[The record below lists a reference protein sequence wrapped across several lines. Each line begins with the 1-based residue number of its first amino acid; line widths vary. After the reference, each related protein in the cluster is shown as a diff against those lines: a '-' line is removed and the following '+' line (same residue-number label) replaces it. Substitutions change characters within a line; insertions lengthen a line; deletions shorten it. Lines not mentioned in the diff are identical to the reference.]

1 MRRFLKLIIGLAILI
16 NLNACMTAEE
26 ALTKYNNM
34 PEKDLCVDYFKFPD
48 YNYWQGDRRAAIL
61 RRGIDCTPYMAEG
74 LRKKNA
80 SRAFEA
86 ALGAAAAGSQTTTS
100 TGTSLSTGFTK
111 VCYYNGVGGRSALTV
126 SATSICPLTHS
137 SNITG
142 FTKVCNYP
150 NAIGGP
156 KAITV
161 SSTAICPIK
170 YN

>member
-74 LRKKNA
+74 LRKARALNA
-80 SRAFEA
+80 LEGTLETLSK
-86 ALGAAAAGSQTTTS
+86 QQPTTS

-111 VCYYNGVGGRSALTV
+111 VCYYDGVGGPSALTV
-126 SATSICPLTHS
+126 SATSICPLSHS

-156 KAITV
+156 KALTV
-161 SSTAICPIK
+161 SSTSICPVK

>member
-1 MRRFLKLIIGLAILI
+1 MRRFIKLIIGLAILI

-48 YNYWQGDRRAAIL
+48 YNYWQGDRRAAII

-74 LRKKNA
+74 LRKAKALNA
-80 SRAFEA
+80 LEGTLETLSKQQ
-86 ALGAAAAGSQTTTS
+86 STTS

-111 VCYYNGVGGRSALTV
+111 VCYYDDVGGRSAITV
-126 SATSICPLTHS
+126 SATAMCPQSHS
-137 SNITG
+137 HNITG
-142 FTKVCNYP
+142 QTKVCLYD
-150 NAIGGP
+150 GDSGQ
-156 KAITV
+156 KALTV
-161 SSTAICPIK
+161 SSGSMCPAR